1 MTSRDGGGAT
11 MDEFRI
17 PDELRYSEAD
27 EWGRLEG
34 DRVTVGISDF
44 AQQQLGDIVFV
55 ELPEVGDVFSQGQ
68 VFGVVESVKA
78 VSDLFAPIAG
88 EILEVNSSLADAPD
102 AVNEDCYGR
111 GWLVVFRPADPG
123 DFEGLMDSG
132 SYASNVAKRAE

>member
-1 MTSRDGGGAT
+1 

-27 EWGRLEG
+27 EWARVEG

-55 ELPEVGDVFSQGQ
+55 ELPELGDVFSQGQ
-68 VFGVVESVKA
+68 AFGVVESVKA
-78 VSDLFAPIAG
+78 VSELFAPVAG

-102 AVNEDCYGR
+102 SVNEDCYGR
-111 GWLVVFRPADPG
+111 GWLVVFRLADPS
-123 DFEGLMDSG
+123 DLEALMDAG